1 VTAGR
6 KEMEERRL
14 RGCALLA
21 DGNTQGDVAR
31 LLRVS
36 RMTVWRWAAAVAEGA
51 DLRARKPSGRPSRL
65 TPEQVL
71 KLHSL
76 WETRPKWT
84 YAAFAAAIEQ
94 VLGVKYDA
102 DHVGRIAIRLGLR
115 QKRVKKTDADRQK
128 EWAEMFERLA
138 HA

>member
-6 KEMEERRL
+6 KTMEGRRMLGCEQL
-14 RGCALLA
+14 RAGVS
-21 DGNTQGDVAR
+21 QGH
-31 LLRVS
+31 VS
-36 RMTVWRWAAAVAEGA
+36 RMVGVSRTTVSRWAAAVAKGA

-84 YAAFAAAIEQ
+84 YVAFAAAIEQ
-94 VLGVKYDA
+94 LLGVKYDA
-102 DHVGRIAIRLGLR
+102 DHVGRLAIRLGLR
-115 QKRVKKTDADRQK
+115 EKRAKRDMSDRY
-128 EWAEMFERLA
+128 ALLEMEPA
-138 HA
+138 HG